1 MSRVLAMT
9 PNLSNARTVTAREE
23 GTVLLLV
30 ILILTLISVLVLS
43 WAQEWRTE
51 LKLASN
57 FGEAHKCQR
66 LAESGIYYALGKLVA
81 TKTAESS
88 TLNAFTPRG
97 TRDSGALWQGDQRPH
112 VLELPDGVAEVRIA
126 DEGGKIRLNQAPEAL
141 LRNFFTALGLPEP
154 QVRTMVDSI
163 QDWRTKG
170 SYPRLYGAKSDYY
183 LSLDPPYVAKNS
195 KFETVEELAWV
206 RGFEAS
212 PLIPQLSQWL
222 TARTVDGG
230 INLNTAPLEVMLAMG
245 FARDAALNIMA
256 ARQTMPLQN
265 FQEVSQANL
274 NLLMSQGAQMS
285 FRSSLFFTI
294 TSTGMVKKNS
304 GRQMVRAL
312 VRVDVKQKVPWEII
326 SWYGGFPG

>member
-1 MSRVLAMT
+1 MT
-9 PNLSNARTVTAREE
+9 PNLSNAKAVTAREE

-66 LAESGIYYALGKLVA
+66 LAEAGIYYALGKLVTA
-81 TKTAESS
+81 KTAEM
-88 TLNAFTPRG
+88 RG
-97 TRDSGALWQGDQRPH
+97 MDAAAPQAQGDPGALWQGDQQPH
-112 VLELPDGVAEVRIA
+112 VLELPDGMVEVRIG
-126 DEGGKIRLNQAPEAL
+126 DEGGKIRLNQASEPL
-141 LRNFFTALGLPEP
+141 LYNFFTVLGLPEP

-163 QDWRTKG
+163 QDWITKG
-170 SYPRLYGAKSDYY
+170 NYPRLYGAKSAYY
-183 LSLDPPYVAKNS
+183 LSLDPPYVAKNG

-212 PLIPQLSQWL
+212 PLIPQLSRWL
-222 TARTVDGG
+222 TVYPVEGG
-230 INLNTAPLEVMLAMG
+230 INLNTAPLEVLLAMG
-245 FARDAALNIMA
+245 FARDAALNILS

-265 FQEVSQANL
+265 FQGIAQGAGNPVL
-274 NLLMSQGAQMS
+274 GQGAQMS
-285 FRSSLFFTI
+285 FRSSSFFTI
-294 TSTGMVKKNS
+294 ISTGMVKKNS
-304 GRQMVRAL
+304 GRQTIRAT
-312 VRVDVKQKVPWEII
+312 VRVNPNQRAPWAII